1 MESKV
6 LGRTGE
12 HIPVI
17 GMGTWGMGNSTGER
31 RKEEL
36 LALEKGIELGM
47 RFIDTAEIYGNGK
60 SETLVGE
67 AIRDIRDD
75 VFLATK
81 VSPDH
86 FNYDDVLKSCEAS
99 LQRLGVRS
107 VDLYQLH
114 WPSPRIR
121 IQETM
126 RAMEELVA
134 QGKVRYIG
142 VSNFS
147 VEQTIEAQESLP
159 RSELVSNQV
168 QYSITSREI
177 ESELLPFCEKDKIT
191 VIAYSPLD
199 RGKIPLSKIPKELL
213 NKYEMTPAQIMLN
226 WVTYRKPVTA
236 IPKAGSEAHIEENSK
251 SVDIGLS
258 DTDYRMLSK
267 LFT

>member
-12 HIPVI
+12 RVPVI
-17 GMGTWGMGNSTGER
+17 GMGTWGMGSSTGDR

-36 LALEKGIELGM
+36 LALQKGIELGM

-60 SETLVGE
+60 SEMLVGD
-67 AIRDIRDD
+67 AIRDVRDE

-86 FNYDDVLKSCEAS
+86 FSYEDLPKACEAS
-99 LQRLGVRS
+99 LQRLGVKY

-126 RAMEELVA
+126 RAMEDLVSE
-134 QGKVRYIG
+134 GKVRYIG

-147 VEQTIEAQESLP
+147 VEETLEAQESLS
-159 RSELVSNQV
+159 RSELISNQV

-177 ESELLPFCEKDKIT
+177 EAELLPYCEKDKIT

-199 RGKIPLSKIPKELL
+199 RGKIPLSKIPKDLL
-213 NKYEMTPAQIMLN
+213 AKYEMTPAQIMLN
-226 WVTYRKPVTA
+226 WVTYRRLVMA
-236 IPKAGSEAHIEENSK
+236 IPKASHMDHVEENSK
-251 SVDIGLS
+251 SVDVRLS
-258 DTDYRMLSK
+258 EDDYQALSR
-267 LFT
+267 LFA